1 MDIKNK
7 ILPTVKLKHLHLM
20 AASTPNYKE
29 IMTEVMGYKNNWFA
43 RKFQF
48 INKFKIAY
56 LLTNEMRDVD
66 PLKLEWQEETCP
78 IEKPTNIDFIS
89 FQAMMELQALIGEG
103 ANEENM
109 LQVITQS
116 IAIVCYCKNNEGD
129 YISDGQQFEDFKNKI
144 LNYSFK
150 EMFGLYNWIVK
161 DMERS
166 QDQWNERFFSVEVED
181 KDYQQAGGSRMAQF
195 NVINTIKSICE
206 DFNLPFKQ
214 AWQLSYNLVQTN
226 SYSKATQNQI
236 QDNMRQI
243 KEARMQSSRTQ

>member
-7 ILPTVKLKHLHLM
+7 ILPIVKLKHLSLIS
-20 AASTPNYKE
+20 ASTPNYKE
-29 IMTEVMGYKNNWFA
+29 IMTEVMGYKNNWFT

-48 INKFKIAY
+48 INKFKTAY
-56 LLTNEMRDVD
+56 LLTNEVRDVD
-66 PLKLEWQEETCP
+66 PLKLEWQEKTCP
-78 IEKPTNIDFIS
+78 IEKPKNVDFIS
-89 FQAMMELQALIGEG
+89 FQAMMELQALLGEG

-109 LQVITQS
+109 LQAITQS
-116 IAIVCYCKNNEGD
+116 IAIVCYCENNEGD
-129 YISDGQQFEDFKNKI
+129 YISNGQEFEDFKNKI

-161 DMERS
+161 DIQRS

-195 NVINTIKSICE
+195 NVINTVKSICE
-206 DFNLPFKQ
+206 DFNLPFKE